1 MTRISVSLFGRL
13 YVEVDGRPMA
23 GFESRKAE
31 ELFCY
36 LLLTRSH
43 HTCRERLVEV
53 LWPGAPANHGRT
65 YLRKALWQLQRAFA
79 TAGPHLFIVE
89 PEWVYVNSAAELALD
104 VGCFECAFQQAL
116 SQSGPC
122 VSEPVAQALRDAVEL
137 YRGSLLE
144 SWYQEWLLFERER
157 LRLSYIIMLEKL
169 MAYCAA
175 RHDHEAG
182 LDYALRVLRLDRAHE
197 GTHRM
202 LMQFNL
208 MAGRPAAA
216 MQQYDRCVNILRRDL
231 GVEPAPKTTALY
243 QQIRAGQ
250 HPNGSARPAAPGANG
265 HAPSAMDVVDLQ
277 TRLTALEAAL
287 NRAQAEVRALRARL
301 S

>member
-13 YVEVDGRPMA
+13 FVEVDGRPMP

-36 LLLTRSH
+36 LLLTRSRQ
-43 HTCRERLVEV
+43 TCREGLVEV
-53 LWPGAPANHGRT
+53 LWPGAPAHHGRT

-89 PEWVYVNSAAELALD
+89 PEWIYVNPAADLNLD
-104 VGCFECAFQQAL
+104 VGRFECAFQQAL
-116 SQSGPC
+116 SQPGPC
-122 VSEPVAQALRDAVEL
+122 VPDEVAQALRDAVEL
-137 YRGSLLE
+137 YGGSLLE
-144 SWYQEWLLFERER
+144 NWYQEWLLFERER

-169 MAYCAA
+169 MTYCEA

-182 LDYALRVLRLDRAHE
+182 LDYGLRVLRLDRAHE

-202 LMQFNL
+202 LMEFNW

-216 MQQYDRCVNILRRDL
+216 MQQYDQCVNILRRDL
-231 GVEPAPKTTALY
+231 GVEPAPWTTTLY
-243 QQIRAGQ
+243 QQIRSG
-250 HPNGSARPAAPGANG
+250 HLPNGSARPATPGA
-265 HAPSAMDVVDLQ
+265 SAIDVVDLQ
-277 TRLTALEAAL
+277 TRLTALETAL
-287 NRAQAEVRALRARL
+287 NHAQAEVKYLRSRL
-301 S
+301 A